1 MGGHSWPT
9 GFVLFFRLFD
19 CFEIKYSVE
28 DFSDPRW
35 IRPPAPVRFLGEG
48 AIRDTSR
55 DALRAL
61 SSPSTCVASR
71 KFLARRLPRA
81 PRPRHWR
88 PRAAPRWRSRRC
100 VSPRHQHPN
109 PWNPLCPPGDV
120 FSGPAPVSAAR
131 LGALP
136 ASIARNSRP
145 IVAASVPVAF
155 ASERG
160 AARVPRTRILPAGRP
175 ASLGQRSLQ
184 EGRPR
189 SHVRGDDRVA
199 SRPRRARAGPS
210 RRAFS
215 LPRSPPRY
223 ARETGADRDSRT
235 PFARGG
241 IPSRPLNGLP
251 SRASPRSAHIFS
263 PVLVCPNPRLTDAP
277 IDPPYQPAG
286 PWFRHF
292 PRRRYPRARYRARH
306 RSRAQGARGARGGEG
321 FLRPLRLPQAGASL
335 AARPDRRQ
343 ITPHTARRTRF
354 EP

>member
-1 MGGHSWPT
+1 MTHRETLSAPSPRRRHASRRASSWQGGCRARRARAT
-9 GFVLFFRLFD
+9 GAR
-19 CFEIKYSVE
+19 E
-28 DFSDPRW
+28 PR
-35 IRPPAPVRFLGEG
+35 RDGGRAGAFPPAINIPTPGTRSAPLAMCFPAPRASPPRVSPPSRLRSRGIRVR
-48 AIRDTSR
+48 
-55 DALRAL
+55 
-61 SSPSTCVASR
+61 SSPRVFRSR
-71 KFLARRLPRA
+71 LREN
-81 PRPRHWR
+81 
-88 PRAAPRWRSRRC
+88 AAPRAFRARGFY
-100 VSPRHQHPN
+100 PRVATL
-109 PWNPLCPPGDV
+109 PWGN
-120 FSGPAPVSAAR
+120 AA
-131 LGALP
+131 
-136 ASIARNSRP
+136 
-145 IVAASVPVAF
+145 F
-155 ASERG
+155 K
-160 AARVPRTRILPAGRP
+160 
-175 ASLGQRSLQ
+175 

-199 SRPRRARAGPS
+199 SRPGRARAGPS

-343 ITPHTARRTRF
+343 INPHTARRTRF